1 MQVGFNL
8 VAVVFSQLRIVFS
21 MLQEKVLQIQ
31 AAYIRLALIVVL
43 HLGNLILGCYLE
55 ILILGL
61 GDTEISYL
69 VGHFVGDLNNGHISQ
84 VILAM
89 IYQDLVGTTGF
100 RLKCAILDAVD
111 EGLIQRD
118 PTRKA
123 IIKGKTPREKKPKYL
138 NQYELHK
145 LLDDLD
151 LKSEINLDWLLL
163 LIAKTGMRFS
173 EALALT
179 PKDFDLSRQ
188 MLSVSKTWDYKG
200 NGGFLPTKNES
211 SIRKI
216 PLDWQTVMQF
226 AELVRQ
232 LPEDEPIFIKGNIYN
247 STVND
252 LLARHCKKVE
262 IPVISVHGL
271 RHTHASL
278 LLFAGVSIASVARR
292 LGHSDMTTTQ
302 KTYLHIIQELE
313 SKDIDIIMRSLSNL
327 NS

>member
-1 MQVGFNL
+1 MNKTKGTDNTILFCDYYKQWITVYKEGAIRPVTMSKYNM
-8 VAVVFSQLRIVFS
+8 AYRWLRKLIP
-21 MLQEKVLQIQ
+21 E
-31 AAYIRLALIVVL
+31 LALV
-43 HLGNLILGCYLE
+43 
-55 ILILGL
+55 
-61 GDTEISYL
+61 
-69 VGHFVGDLNNGHISQ
+69 DLDRF
-84 VILAM
+84 A
-89 IYQDLVGTTGF
+89 YQKLLNDYASEHERQTTMDF
-100 RLKCAILDAVD
+100 HHHLKCAILDAVD
-111 EGLIQRD
+111 EGLIQKD

-123 IIKGKTPREKKPKYL
+123 IIKGKAPRVKKPKYL